1 LLFGLQV
8 VFGAWQLL
16 RAAYKS
22 GSADPHVSKYWP
34 VRTILLSLPQA
45 SDAYA
50 LSVLRVLVGLADR
63 GPLFGSSGA
72 SSIRAFL
79 RPGKRRR
86 QRCGLGSSADYR
98 SHCQNARFMYGDVIE
113 VAKPVLISAD
123 S

>member
-79 RPGKRRR
+79 RRGKDAAWVR
-86 QRCGLGSSADYR
+86 APITDP
-98 SHCQNARFMYGDVIE
+98 HCQNARFMYGDVIE